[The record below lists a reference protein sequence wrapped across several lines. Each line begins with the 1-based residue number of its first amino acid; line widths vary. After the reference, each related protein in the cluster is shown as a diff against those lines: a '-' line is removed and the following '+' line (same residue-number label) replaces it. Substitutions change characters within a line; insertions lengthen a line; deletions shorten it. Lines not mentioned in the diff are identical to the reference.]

1 MGDECTCEKCQ
12 VGTVIDAGAAAW
24 PVARAEA
31 QAEGRGHSSRE
42 LYLVVTDG
50 GISLRQQSYE
60 M

>member
-12 VGTVIDAGAAAW
+12 VVLSIEQGASVWQIAW
-24 PVARAEA
+24 AEA
-31 QAEGRGHSSRE
+31 QVEGLGRAVRN

-50 GISLRQQSYE
+50 GIALRQQSCE